1 MLTAS
6 RQWLRRNR
14 TPIAIGAG
22 VIGAGYVATQYVLG
36 KINTARER
44 MSSDRIAKE
53 NLRRRFEQNQEDCTF
68 TVLALLPTATAN
80 ILESMNTENITL
92 EIQQM
97 KGAKG
102 PRGGDSSAAPPS
114 IADTTMTEDESR
126 SNFSGLGESLMHAS
140 VSSFAAPTTAPATDG
155 GQDSTFVAARL
166 PLRAPTSAPAPPTA
180 TPAITTPSPAIPS
193 AATLPPPT
201 QKKKSK
207 RQLWDDLTI
216 SSITRA
222 FTLIYTLALLTM
234 LTRLQLNLLGRRSYL
249 SSVVSLATGPSHSTI
264 NLENNDDD
272 NVNQVYGSDFDVNR
286 KYLTLS
292 WWLLNRG
299 WIDIRERVEE
309 AVREVFGSLSPRDLL
324 SFDNFAQLTIEVRR
338 KMEGRPSY
346 NGGNGGSRWLRFLLP
361 PTTLED
367 YVLRESGVLGDSA
380 AADTQTGSPPSQAS
394 SSPSASSPSAP
405 LRRIVDETSDLIE
418 SPPFHHVLGLLLD
431 AGFSVLLHEKVL
443 PGAYGEAGPT
453 PTIPEFQLQTSSNV
467 VLLPKILSVLTRQ
480 AHSIGSGMPAAANE
494 YLQAM
499 ESVRDL
505 EAFAAVV
512 YSSNWENEIAA
523 GDADSSE
530 AAFSAAAPL
539 PTARTT
545 GGAGIGAT
553 RVAGGPGIDDSIV
566 MVEHPAAPAPVAASS
581 FESAWEKA
589 EASSATR

>member
-1 MLTAS
+1 MLTAT

-36 KINTARER
+36 KINDARER

-80 ILESMNTENITL
+80 ILESMNTEKITL

-102 PRGGDSSAAPPS
+102 PRSGDPSGAPPS

-126 SNFSGLGESLMHAS
+126 SNFSGQSESMIHAS
-140 VSSFAAPTTAPATDG
+140 VTSIPGSTIGAENDRDQDG
-155 GQDSTFVAARL
+155 TFVAARL
-166 PLRAPTSAPAPPTA
+166 PLRGTPPSTAPAPTAVPAAAAAPAPT
-180 TPAITTPSPAIPS
+180 PS
-193 AATLPPPT
+193 AATLAPPSS

-264 NLENNDDD
+264 SLENNDDD
-272 NVNQVYGSDFDVNR
+272 NVEQVYGSDFEVNR
-286 KYLTLS
+286 KYLTFS

-299 WIDIRERVEE
+299 YIDIRERVEE
-309 AVREVFGSLSPRDLL
+309 AVKEVFGHLSPRDLL
-324 SFDNFAQLTIEVRR
+324 SFDNFAQLTIEVR
-338 KMEGRPSY
+338 KKIEGGPSFGDR
-346 NGGNGGSRWLRFLLP
+346 NPGSRWLRFLLP
-361 PTTLED
+361 PQTLED

-380 AADTQTGSPPSQAS
+380 TADTQTGSPRS
-394 SSPSASSPSAP
+394 SSPPASPSAP

-418 SPPFHHVLGLLLD
+418 SPSFHHVLGLLLD
-431 AGFSVLLHEKVL
+431 AAFSVLLHEKVL
-443 PGAYGEAGPT
+443 PGAFAESGPT
-453 PTIPEFQLQTSSNV
+453 PMIPEFQLQSSSTV

-480 AHSIGSGMPAAANE
+480 AHSIGSGMPAASNE

-523 GDADSSE
+523 GESEGADERS
-530 AAFSAAAPL
+530 FSAAPAPNS
-539 PTARTT
+539 TAA
-545 GGAGIGAT
+545 GAATASSSGIEE
-553 RVAGGPGIDDSIV
+553 SIV
-566 MVEHPAAPAPVAASS
+566 MVEHPALAASS

-589 EASSATR
+589 EASAKR